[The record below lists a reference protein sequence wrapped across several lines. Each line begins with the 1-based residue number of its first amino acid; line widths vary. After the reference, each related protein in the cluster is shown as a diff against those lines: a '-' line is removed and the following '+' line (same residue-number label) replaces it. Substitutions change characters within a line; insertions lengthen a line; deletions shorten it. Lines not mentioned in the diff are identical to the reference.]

1 MLNYINQDQRDKIM
15 SSKGVIKTENNRS
28 SSIHHAA
35 NLPEE
40 TSEDQ
45 QRTLNE
51 ISDYKYALDQS
62 SIVAITD
69 QKGIINHV
77 NDNFCKISKY
87 SREELLGQDHRIIN
101 SGYHSE
107 EFIKDLWVTIA
118 NGEIWRGELKNRAKD
133 GTFYWVDT
141 TIVPFLDEKEK
152 PYQYIAIRSD
162 ITSSKK
168 LEEEQALF
176 ASIVNYSDDAIL
188 SKTLGGVITSW
199 NQGAEKIFG
208 YTSAEIIGQHITML
222 IPNYYWSEEYEI
234 IEKIRKGKVID
245 HYETQRIRKDGTLIH
260 VSLTISPLK
269 DSSGNITGASKIVRD
284 ITKQKKAE
292 QQLSNSI
299 KEITDYKFALDESSI
314 VAITD
319 QKGIIQHANDNFC
332 KISKYNRE
340 ELIGQDHRII
350 NSGYH
355 SKEFIK
361 DLWTTIVNG
370 KIWKGELNNR
380 AKDGTV
386 YWVDTT
392 IVPFLHTD
400 GKPYQYLALRTDIT
414 EKKKESEERL
424 RLSYIIEATSGFVVI
439 ADMNQRAVFI
449 NKAGREM
456 LDIGETED
464 ISSTLISDT
473 LPGWTYTL
481 VTETSFPM
489 AIRDGKWSGEIAML
503 SRSGIEIPV
512 LAVIIVHKT
521 PDGIPQFLSFI
532 AHDITDLKNA
542 ESEKILMQQEILNQK
557 IEGQKKIARAIIR
570 GQEKERN
577 YIGQELH
584 DNINQML
591 AGTKMF
597 LGVAGSKSKEAK
609 EIIRYP
615 MELID
620 NLIQEIRLLTHK
632 LVTPLKN
639 VNLDELIQNLL
650 NKFNQNSVKTTFTY
664 TIPDQMISDDLKLNI
679 YRIIQEQ
686 ENNIMK
692 YAEAKNV
699 HISLEAKGNNIIIKV
714 EDDGYGFDVNSKRNG
729 IGISNIINRAET
741 FNGTAKIESSPGNG
755 CKIHVSIPY

>member
-292 QQLSNSI
+292 QQLSKSI

-370 KIWKGELNNR
+370 KIWKG
-380 AKDGTV
+380 
-386 YWVDTT
+386 
-392 IVPFLHTD
+392 
-400 GKPYQYLALRTDIT
+400 
-414 EKKKESEERL
+414 
-424 RLSYIIEATSGFVVI
+424 
-439 ADMNQRAVFI
+439 
-449 NKAGREM
+449 
-456 LDIGETED
+456 
-464 ISSTLISDT
+464 
-473 LPGWTYTL
+473 
-481 VTETSFPM
+481 
-489 AIRDGKWSGEIAML
+489 
-503 SRSGIEIPV
+503 
-512 LAVIIVHKT
+512 
-521 PDGIPQFLSFI
+521 
-532 AHDITDLKNA
+532 
-542 ESEKILMQQEILNQK
+542 
-557 IEGQKKIARAIIR
+557 
-570 GQEKERN
+570 
-577 YIGQELH
+577 
-584 DNINQML
+584 
-591 AGTKMF
+591 
-597 LGVAGSKSKEAK
+597 
-609 EIIRYP
+609 
-615 MELID
+615 
-620 NLIQEIRLLTHK
+620 
-632 LVTPLKN
+632 
-639 VNLDELIQNLL
+639 
-650 NKFNQNSVKTTFTY
+650 
-664 TIPDQMISDDLKLNI
+664 
-679 YRIIQEQ
+679 
-686 ENNIMK
+686 
-692 YAEAKNV
+692 
-699 HISLEAKGNNIIIKV
+699 
-714 EDDGYGFDVNSKRNG
+714 
-729 IGISNIINRAET
+729 
-741 FNGTAKIESSPGNG
+741 
-755 CKIHVSIPY
+755 

>member
-1 MLNYINQDQRDKIM
+1 M

-35 NLPEE
+35 ILPEE

-299 KEITDYKFALDESSI
+299 KETTD
-314 VAITD
+314 
-319 QKGIIQHANDNFC
+319 
-332 KISKYNRE
+332 
-340 ELIGQDHRII
+340 
-350 NSGYH
+350 
-355 SKEFIK
+355 
-361 DLWTTIVNG
+361 
-370 KIWKGELNNR
+370 
-380 AKDGTV
+380 
-386 YWVDTT
+386 
-392 IVPFLHTD
+392 
-400 GKPYQYLALRTDIT
+400 
-414 EKKKESEERL
+414 
-424 RLSYIIEATSGFVVI
+424 
-439 ADMNQRAVFI
+439 
-449 NKAGREM
+449 
-456 LDIGETED
+456 
-464 ISSTLISDT
+464 
-473 LPGWTYTL
+473 
-481 VTETSFPM
+481 
-489 AIRDGKWSGEIAML
+489 
-503 SRSGIEIPV
+503 
-512 LAVIIVHKT
+512 
-521 PDGIPQFLSFI
+521 
-532 AHDITDLKNA
+532 
-542 ESEKILMQQEILNQK
+542 
-557 IEGQKKIARAIIR
+557 
-570 GQEKERN
+570 
-577 YIGQELH
+577 
-584 DNINQML
+584 
-591 AGTKMF
+591 
-597 LGVAGSKSKEAK
+597 
-609 EIIRYP
+609 
-615 MELID
+615 
-620 NLIQEIRLLTHK
+620 
-632 LVTPLKN
+632 
-639 VNLDELIQNLL
+639 
-650 NKFNQNSVKTTFTY
+650 
-664 TIPDQMISDDLKLNI
+664 
-679 YRIIQEQ
+679 
-686 ENNIMK
+686 
-692 YAEAKNV
+692 
-699 HISLEAKGNNIIIKV
+699 
-714 EDDGYGFDVNSKRNG
+714 
-729 IGISNIINRAET
+729 
-741 FNGTAKIESSPGNG
+741 
-755 CKIHVSIPY
+755 

>member
-1 MLNYINQDQRDKIM
+1 MEK
-15 SSKGVIKTENNRS
+15 
-28 SSIHHAA
+28 
-35 NLPEE
+35 
-40 TSEDQ
+40 
-45 QRTLNE
+45 
-51 ISDYKYALDQS
+51 
-62 SIVAITD
+62 
-69 QKGIINHV
+69 
-77 NDNFCKISKY
+77 
-87 SREELLGQDHRIIN
+87 
-101 SGYHSE
+101 SG
-107 EFIKDLWVTIA
+107 
-118 NGEIWRGELKNRAKD
+118 R
-133 GTFYWVDT
+133 
-141 TIVPFLDEKEK
+141 
-152 PYQYIAIRSD
+152 
-162 ITSSKK
+162 
-168 LEEEQALF
+168 
-176 ASIVNYSDDAIL
+176 
-188 SKTLGGVITSW
+188 
-199 NQGAEKIFG
+199 
-208 YTSAEIIGQHITML
+208 
-222 IPNYYWSEEYEI
+222 
-234 IEKIRKGKVID
+234 
-245 HYETQRIRKDGTLIH
+245 
-260 VSLTISPLK
+260 
-269 DSSGNITGASKIVRD
+269 
-284 ITKQKKAE
+284 
-292 QQLSNSI
+292 
-299 KEITDYKFALDESSI
+299 
-314 VAITD
+314 
-319 QKGIIQHANDNFC
+319 
-332 KISKYNRE
+332 
-340 ELIGQDHRII
+340 
-350 NSGYH
+350 
-355 SKEFIK
+355 
-361 DLWTTIVNG
+361 
-370 KIWKGELNNR
+370 GELNNR

-714 EDDGYGFDVNSKRNG
+714 EDDGNGFDVNSKRNG

>member
-1 MLNYINQDQRDKIM
+1 M

-141 TIVPFLDEKEK
+141 TIVPFLNEKEK
-152 PYQYIAIRSD
+152 PYQYIAIRAD
-162 ITSSKK
+162 INSRKK

-292 QQLSNSI
+292 QQLSKSI

-355 SKEFIK
+355 AEAFIR
-361 DLWTTIVNG
+361 DLWVTIANG
-370 KIWKGELNNR
+370 KIWRGELKNR
-380 AKDGTV
+380 AKDGTF

-414 EKKKESEERL
+414 EKKKESEELL

-650 NKFNQNSVKTTFTY
+650 NKFNQNSVKTTFRY

-714 EDDGYGFDVNSKRNG
+714 EDDGNGFDVNSKRNG